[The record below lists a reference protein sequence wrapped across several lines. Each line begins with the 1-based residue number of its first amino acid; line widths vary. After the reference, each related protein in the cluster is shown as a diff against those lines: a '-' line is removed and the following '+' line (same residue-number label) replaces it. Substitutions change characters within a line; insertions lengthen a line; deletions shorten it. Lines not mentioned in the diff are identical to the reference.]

1 MFLYN
6 LKLGIKS
13 IGRNPIMSSLM
24 VLAIALGIGACMT
37 TVTVFYMMDANPN
50 TAKNDVLYVVQP
62 DSWSPEESYDDNDE
76 PPPQLTYNDAMALMT
91 DKKGLRQSAMVK
103 NNQIIQPEDS
113 TQVPFYAA
121 GRANFKDFFQMFST
135 TFKYGSAWTDADDA
149 NSLNVVVLNESLN
162 EQVFGGEDS
171 VGKQINMGNKF
182 YTVVGVLNKFNP
194 QPRYYDLTNEN
205 FADAAEF
212 FMPFNTMITHKIRR
226 DGNTSCW
233 ENSGPT
239 YEEFLNSRCIWI
251 QFWVE
256 LESASQ
262 RQQYLEYLNAYIDE
276 KYHPENYP
284 RKVNSK
290 IRNIQEWL
298 DFNQVVGD
306 DAQVQLGLAFMFL
319 IVCLLNTLGLLLAKF
334 LGKSPE
340 IGLRRALGATRS
352 VLFTQHIIESGLIGV
367 IGGLGGLLMAFL
379 GLYAVNNLYDG
390 FDELATMDWLMVS
403 LTILLSIIATVL
415 AGLYPTW
422 RACHVAPAGQ
432 LKTQ

>member
-1 MFLYN
+1 MILYN
-6 LKLGIKS
+6 LKLGLKS
-13 IGRNPIMSSLM
+13 IGRNPIMSLLM

-50 TAKNDVLYVVQP
+50 TAKNDLLYVVQP
-62 DSWSPEESYDDNDE
+62 DSWSPEESYSDNNE
-76 PPPQLTYNDAMALMT
+76 PPPQLTYNDAMAFMA
-91 DKKGLRQSAMVK
+91 DKKGLRQTAMTK
-103 NNQIIQPEDS
+103 NYQIIQPDDAAL
-113 TQVPFYAA
+113 VPFYAT
-121 GRANFKDFFQMFST
+121 GRATFKDFFEMFST
-135 TFKYGSAWTDADDA
+135 SFKYGSAWTNTDDD
-149 NSLNVVVLNESLN
+149 NSLDVVVLNEGIN
-162 EQVFGGEDS
+162 EQVFGGENS
-171 VGKQINMGNKF
+171 VGKKINIGNKF

-205 FADAAEF
+205 FVEASEF
-212 FMPFNTMITHKIRR
+212 FMPFNTMITHQIRR

-233 ENSGPT
+233 DNTGPT
-239 YEEFLNSRCIWI
+239 YQEFLNSNCIWI
-251 QFWVE
+251 QYWVE
-256 LESASQ
+256 FEDASQ
-262 RQQYLEYLNAYIDE
+262 RHDYLEYIQGYIAQTR
-276 KYHPENYP
+276 HPENYP

-298 DFNQVVGD
+298 DYNQVVGD

-319 IVCLLNTLGLLLAKF
+319 LVCLLNTLGLLLAKF

-352 VLFTQHIIESGLIGV
+352 VLFTQHIIESGLIGI

-403 LTILLSIIATVL
+403 LTILLAITATVL